1 MYRTF
6 FGLTRSPFEISP
18 DPYFYYGS
26 ARHNEALAAIY
37 YGIRARKGF
46 VVVTGEVGTGKTLLI
61 RRIQGAL
68 DHEHIAFAYIFNP
81 LLGPEDFL
89 KYIVGDL
96 SLPVPK
102 TKGEALHTLNDFL
115 IGRHKR
121 GLTTV
126 LIVDEAQH
134 LSAEVLEEIRLLT
147 NLETTREKLLQIVLL
162 GQPEL
167 DAKLDSPN
175 LRQLKQR
182 IAFRCHLEALTQV
195 ECRDYV
201 VRRLQRA
208 GAGVNSWKIFPDPV
222 LAKMYEYSHGIP
234 RIINSMA
241 ENALISAYAKQSKV
255 VTEEIV
261 EEVATDLRLKLSAAA
276 QQAAAIPEL
285 AAHDGAVLKKL
296 IELLQLV
303 ATPGGTTQPSL
314 GQGTTAQTALS
325 AAVRVPE
332 TLAEAKETPEK

>member
-18 DPYFYYGS
+18 DPFFYYGS

-61 RRIQGAL
+61 RRIQDAL
-68 DHEHIAFAYIFNP
+68 DRENVAFAYIFNP
-81 LLGPEDFL
+81 LLGPDDFL
-89 KYIVGDL
+89 RYILSDL
-96 SLPVPK
+96 NLTVPK
-102 TKGEALHTLNDFL
+102 TKGEALHALNDFL
-115 IGRHKR
+115 IGRHKK

-147 NLETTREKLLQIVLL
+147 NLETTREKLLQIVLI

-167 DAKLDSPN
+167 DEKLDSPG

-182 IAFRCHLEALTQV
+182 VAFRCHLQPLTQL

-222 LAKMYEYSHGIP
+222 IARIYEHSRGIP
-234 RIINSMA
+234 RLINSIA
-241 ENALISAYAKQSKV
+241 ENALIGAFARQQKSVS
-255 VTEEIV
+255 EDII
-261 EEVATDLRLKLSAAA
+261 EEVAADLRLTVTATSQKTLA
-276 QQAAAIPEL
+276 QLEN
-285 AAHDGAVLKKL
+285 HDSTVVKRL
-296 IELLQLV
+296 IELLQAV
-303 ATPGGTTQPSL
+303 AATSPKEQTVAAGGDGKGVTDSKPVS
-314 GQGTTAQTALS
+314 TAKPPTS
-325 AAVRVPE
+325 
-332 TLAEAKETPEK
+332 

>member
-18 DPYFYYGS
+18 DPFFYYGS
-26 ARHNEALAAIY
+26 PRHNEALAAIY

-61 RRIQGAL
+61 RRIQGEL
-68 DHEHIAFAYIFNP
+68 ERGKIEFAYIFNP
-81 LLGPEDFL
+81 LLGPDDFL

-96 SLPVPK
+96 NLPVPK
-102 TKGEALHTLNDFL
+102 TKGEALHTLNEYL
-115 IGRHKR
+115 IARHKK

-167 DAKLDSPN
+167 DEKLDSPN

-182 IAFRCHLEALTQV
+182 VAFRCHLEPLTQL
-195 ECRDYV
+195 ECRDYL

-222 LAKMYEYSHGIP
+222 LAKVFEYSRGIP
-234 RIINSMA
+234 RLINA
-241 ENALISAYAKQSKV
+241 IGENALIAAYAKQSKV
-255 VTEEIV
+255 VTEEII
-261 EEVATDLRLKLSAAA
+261 EEVAADLRLKVTAAA
-276 QQAAAIPEL
+276 QQASAAAQL
-285 AAHDGAVLKKL
+285 AGHDGAVLKKL

-303 ATPGGTTQPSL
+303 AAPGASIPQGLQPS
-314 GQGTTAQTALS
+314 S
-325 AAVRVPE
+325 APPPQ
-332 TLAEAKETPEK
+332 ETPSTVHPTLTEDKPTKTP

>member
-6 FGLTRSPFEISP
+6 FGLNRSPFEISP

-68 DHEHIAFAYIFNP
+68 DHERIAFAYVFNP

-96 SLPVPK
+96 ELPAPK

-115 IGRHKR
+115 IGRHKK

-147 NLETTREKLLQIVLL
+147 NLETTREKLMQIVLL

-167 DAKLDSPN
+167 DEKLDSPN

-182 IAFRCHLEALTQV
+182 IAFRCHLEPLSQA

-208 GAGVNSWKIFPDPV
+208 GAGVESWKIFPDPV
-222 LAKMYEYSHGIP
+222 LAKMYEYSKGIP

-241 ENALISAYAKQSKV
+241 ENALIAAYAKHTKV
-255 VTEEIV
+255 VTEDVID
-261 EEVATDLRLKLSAAA
+261 EVAADLRLRVTATA
-276 QQAAAIPEL
+276 PHEL
-285 AAHDGAVLKKL
+285 ATALSPTHDGAVLKKL

-303 ATPGGTTQPSL
+303 ATPGGNAAVAEQPNRP
-314 GQGTTAQTALS
+314 AQTDSTAHVS
-325 AAVRVPE
+325 ADEPSK
-332 TLAEAKETPEK
+332 TQ